1 MKRMI
6 KYNSIKDFGTAVK
19 NLKFE
24 VQNTGEYDE
33 DNHPIVN
40 RLAVMPT
47 LLVKMSE
54 KIHGTN
60 AGACYSE
67 PDGFW
72 VQSRERILDRNLEKD
87 NAACAYVGYGNEN
100 TWINIIKKLA
110 DNYNISLNKYIV
122 SIYYEWSG
130 GSIQKNSAL
139 SGLEKKAII
148 FQHFKVSPI
157 EPVVDEFGERVSSEE
172 QPAYWLETKVDSE
185 WIEDKEFE
193 IYNIMNFK
201 HYELEIDFEKA
212 ILANNTLIELI
223 EKNEMNSPVGQ
234 AFGID
239 GNIAEGIVGTFEYK
253 DTIFKFKVKGEKHA
267 NSKVKILK
275 PVDNEKEQRK
285 IDLAQKVTTALR
297 CEQAWQVV
305 HGIDNEIKEPEKKN
319 VVEFLR
325 WVHGDVMKECLDD
338 YREAKLEPKEI
349 NGQISKIAKL
359 WFFEQLEKHEL
370 S

>member
-1 MKRMI
+1 M
-6 KYNSIKDFGTAVK
+6 D
-19 NLKFE
+19 
-24 VQNTGEYDE
+24 
-33 DNHPIVN
+33 
-40 RLAVMPT
+40 
-47 LLVKMSE
+47 
-54 KIHGTN
+54 
-60 AGACYSE
+60 
-67 PDGFW
+67 
-72 VQSRERILDRNLEKD
+72 
-87 NAACAYVGYGNEN
+87 
-100 TWINIIKKLA
+100 KL
-110 DNYNISLNKYIV
+110 
-122 SIYYEWSG
+122 
-130 GSIQKNSAL
+130 
-139 SGLEKKAII
+139 
-148 FQHFKVSPI
+148 
-157 EPVVDEFGERVSSEE
+157 
-172 QPAYWLETKVDSE
+172 
-185 WIEDKEFE
+185 
-193 IYNIMNFK
+193 
-201 HYELEIDFEKA
+201 
-212 ILANNTLIELI
+212 
-223 EKNEMNSPVGQ
+223 
-234 AFGID
+234 GID

-305 HGIDNEIKEPEKKN
+305 HGIDNEIKVPEKKN